1 MKHIAMPK
9 TIQPMQPK
17 SCRRAFSS
25 REWLFEPKWDGFRA
39 ICFLEKGV
47 VRFVSRNQRSLSERF
62 PVLQDGIQDVE
73 ALNAILDGEIVALGP
88 NGMPLFEGLRSG
100 RKARGC
106 VIVFQAFD
114 LLYLDGQSLLDETVI
129 VRKRM
134 LKKIV
139 KRGARRRF
147 CFADHILGEG
157 ERFFAEVEQ
166 SPAAIN
172 NRKWIGVLRFFGRD
186 FLIRV
191 DRAPRAVGEVKST
204 DASAFVRVKI

>member
-1 MKHIAMPK
+1 
-9 TIQPMQPK
+9 
-17 SCRRAFSS
+17 
-25 REWLFEPKWDGFRA
+25 
-39 ICFLEKGV
+39 
-47 VRFVSRNQRSLSERF
+47 LSERF

-114 LLYLDGQSLLDETVI
+114 LLYLDGQSLVDETVI

-147 CFADHILGEG
+147 CFTDHVLGEG
-157 ERFFAEVEQ
+157 ERFFAEVE
-166 SPAAIN
+166 
-172 NRKWIGVLRFFGRD
+172 RIGLEGMVAKKIDSVYVSGRSGDELVSRVVEIRLAHPRWSSLHSFVSGGDSDRVRFVL
-186 FLIRV
+186 
-191 DRAPRAVGEVKST
+191 
-204 DASAFVRVKI
+204 

>member
-1 MKHIAMPK
+1 MAK

-17 SCRRAFSS
+17 LCRRAFSYG
-25 REWLFEPKWDGFRA
+25 EWLFEPKWDGFRA

-62 PVLQDGIQDVE
+62 PVLQVGIQDVE
-73 ALNAILDGEIVALGP
+73 ALTAILDGEIVALDP

-114 LLYLDGQSLLDETVI
+114 LLYLDGQSLVDETVI

-147 CFADHILGEG
+147 CFTDHILGEG
-157 ERFFAEVEQ
+157 ERFFAEVE
-166 SPAAIN
+166 
-172 NRKWIGVLRFFGRD
+172 RIGLEGMVAKKIDSVYVSGRSGD
-186 FLIRV
+186 WLKIKTE
-191 DRAPRAVGEVKST
+191 VGRIEMEGRSEGW
-204 DASAFVRVKI
+204 RG